1 MKSHVSSASVI
12 SSPSDVVTRRLLTR
26 APFGPKRC
34 HRSKVL
40 TSCSSQLDQ
49 QLEGPTL
56 VADAA
61 SRLSAAPEH
70 TIHGLVASTSAS
82 TEQSPH
88 LTSEAAHQ
96 ADSIVPHLTE
106 QLASEQ
112 SIGGAQQIV
121 PSLPGHELSQSDPT
135 WESLPPHFGTEAAA
149 RTGQQILNTAND
161 QIQKITGGQRLAL
174 PSLPNLAPAT
184 YTAEGAHA
192 GVSNPF
198 SEAFHAVSAPFSN
211 LSTAIASQL
220 TTAGASTSPEPHYG
234 THAAQAAVAELS
246 QWVNNQLGRG
256 SVSSQPSESTFQS
269 ALDSLQQSMNGLQA
283 GGNVKKASELLL
295 QAASSLEDFGVS
307 LQAQLNNLLPST
319 PAMPSYELTNF
330 GNLQSAEFGGY
341 SATTIALISAAVA
354 VAVIASYPR
363 SSWGMPDPR
372 DTLPWEW
379 NADSVAGYW
388 ARRPVA
394 VARRTVAVTF
404 AGFSIGL
411 ALLID
416 KATGKLEINSPRR
429 AIQVR
434 KAIEQLGPAYVKVAQ
449 AVSTRGDVLD
459 MNYLLE
465 IERLQDRVPPFPT
478 KAALLVMAKAF
489 GQPVDEVF
497 SSLSTVPVAS
507 ASLGQ
512 VYKGR
517 LRDIYGGGEVAVKVQ
532 RPSVQASVALDLLL
546 MRRFAAFCQ
555 TFPQIRT
562 NWVGLIDEWATRF
575 FHELDYEREA
585 QNGMTFKEQ
594 MAGLDGIVVAD
605 VYQHLSNKE
614 VLTTVWMQGEKLSE
628 STAGD
633 VRELCTTLLNCYLIQ
648 LLETGFL
655 HADPHPGN
663 LIRTPEGQ
671 ICILDFGLM
680 TEVTPKQSLALVEY
694 IAHLSVEDWNGI
706 ARDLRKLGFVPADA
720 PEMAELGLIAPL
732 GNILSQLS
740 QGGGAKGINI
750 DAVTIAL
757 DELSKDY
764 PIDIPPYFALILRA
778 FSVIEGTALR
788 VDPDYAIV
796 KETFPYLS
804 RRLLTDNQPRA
815 RAALRQLLYGDK
827 ARLDITRLQ
836 RLSSGFGSFTTS
848 GIRSASPAL
857 TAPALDDTSREV
869 LKIVFNRNGSYLQEL
884 LVDELVA
891 GADAIGREAVS
902 EVCRVILG
910 TPPALATFGTLQA
923 LGPLRLVLAPFPTP
937 FEVLYSLQPAVAP
950 NDEDQEALLTVRGIW
965 SILQP
970 NFRWQLEGDQRQR
983 VWEEIYPLLP
993 ELLPGLSLIAE
1004 MFARQLLARVA
1015 LRAAEELQRPPRRY
1029 DQPSGSI
1036 QAAGPQQRYNMTAPD
1051 STDATSF

>member
-1 MKSHVSSASVI
+1 
-12 SSPSDVVTRRLLTR
+12 
-26 APFGPKRC
+26 
-34 HRSKVL
+34 
-40 TSCSSQLDQ
+40 
-49 QLEGPTL
+49 
-56 VADAA
+56 
-61 SRLSAAPEH
+61 
-70 TIHGLVASTSAS
+70 
-82 TEQSPH
+82 
-88 LTSEAAHQ
+88 
-96 ADSIVPHLTE
+96 
-106 QLASEQ
+106 
-112 SIGGAQQIV
+112 
-121 PSLPGHELSQSDPT
+121 
-135 WESLPPHFGTEAAA
+135 
-149 RTGQQILNTAND
+149 
-161 QIQKITGGQRLAL
+161 
-174 PSLPNLAPAT
+174 
-184 YTAEGAHA
+184 
-192 GVSNPF
+192 
-198 SEAFHAVSAPFSN
+198 
-211 LSTAIASQL
+211 
-220 TTAGASTSPEPHYG
+220 
-234 THAAQAAVAELS
+234 
-246 QWVNNQLGRG
+246 
-256 SVSSQPSESTFQS
+256 
-269 ALDSLQQSMNGLQA
+269 
-283 GGNVKKASELLL
+283 
-295 QAASSLEDFGVS
+295 
-307 LQAQLNNLLPST
+307 
-319 PAMPSYELTNF
+319 
-330 GNLQSAEFGGY
+330 
-341 SATTIALISAAVA
+341 
-354 VAVIASYPR
+354 
-363 SSWGMPDPR
+363 
-372 DTLPWEW
+372 
-379 NADSVAGYW
+379 
-388 ARRPVA
+388 
-394 VARRTVAVTF
+394 
-404 AGFSIGL
+404 
-411 ALLID
+411 
-416 KATGKLEINSPRR
+416 
-429 AIQVR
+429 
-434 KAIEQLGPAYVKVAQ
+434 
-449 AVSTRGDVLD
+449 

-478 KAALLVMAKAF
+478 QAALLVMAKAF

-497 SSLSTVPVAS
+497 NSLSTAPVAS

-614 VLTTVWMQGEKLSE
+614 VLTTVWIQGEKLSE

-680 TEVTPKQSLALVEY
+680 TEVTPEQSLALVEY

-706 ARDLRKLGFVPADA
+706 ALDLRKLGFVPADA

-836 RLSSGFGSFTTS
+836 RLSSGFGNFTTS
-848 GIRSASPAL
+848 GIMSTSPHL

-891 GADAIGREAVS
+891 GADAVGREAVS
-902 EVCRVILG
+902 EVCRVVLG

-970 NFRWQLEGDQRQR
+970 NFRQQLDGNQRQR

-1029 DQPSGSI
+1029 DHPSEWTDKIKRYTQLEHLQIKPNPKKAASPLVAVQSEGEKVLKLI
-1036 QAAGPQQRYNMTAPD
+1036 TPQAGDRGVANLVFCIGGPYGHGMDVRSRANETMKLSDMVLNHQIAHMVLLEQIYRAWTILRGEPYHH
-1051 STDATSF
+1051 